1 MNRSKSLL
9 LITAVTVFLNGI
21 LENRSISSKE
31 DKKMTVSSKFTFKN
45 KQHSTWFFVPT
56 ALFGATG
63 IAIGLA
69 IGNLVGLI

>member
-1 MNRSKSLL
+1 
-9 LITAVTVFLNGI
+9 
-21 LENRSISSKE
+21 
-31 DKKMTVSSKFTFKN
+31 MTVSSKFIGKDR
-45 KQHSTWFFVPT
+45 QHSTWFFVPT